1 MNINHNNKI
10 NIDTS
15 DDMNI
20 SDNVNRMIL
29 INIINNKNI
38 DTSKIRWTN
47 QAIMQSTDET
57 RKPNPHHKVLIKRA

>member
-1 MNINHNNKI
+1 
-10 NIDTS
+10 
-15 DDMNI
+15 MNI

-47 QAIMQSTDET
+47 QAIMQSIDET
-57 RKPNPHHKVLIKRA
+57 RKPNPHHKVLIKKA